1 MKPVI
6 EANFIPFE
14 SVRFRQNA
22 SLVSKDQLAARQH
35 QAISQY
41 RLKVRQAQNYG
52 ISSPES
58 MTCIQDIRQAF
69 NLRDTVQ
76 RVHGTAN
83 VSGSGNSFCDPF
95 SALTIMGYIPFR
107 EVNLNFV
114 WHLAIW
120 NTYQPWKRPS

>member
-1 MKPVI
+1 LKQ
-6 EANFIPFE
+6 PFE
-14 SVRFRQNA
+14 SVHFRQNA
-22 SLVSKDQLAARQH
+22 RLVSKDQLAARQH

-69 NLRDTVQ
+69 DLRDTVQ

-95 SALTIMGYIPFR
+95 SGSPDNNGLYTFR

-120 NTYQPWKRPS
+120 NTYQPWK

>member
-22 SLVSKDQLAARQH
+22 SLVSKDQLAARQP

-58 MTCIQDIRQAF
+58 MISDKLLISGILSKEYMAQQTSLDQETAF
-69 NLRDTVQ
+69 VIHFL
-76 RVHGTAN
+76 A
-83 VSGSGNSFCDPF
+83 
-95 SALTIMGYIPFR
+95 ALTIMGCIPFR

-120 NTYQPWKRPS
+120 NTYQPWK

>member
-6 EANFIPFE
+6 EANFKPFE

-69 NLRDTVQ
+69 NLWDTVQ

-83 VSGSGNSFCDPF
+83 VSGSGNSFCDHF
-95 SALTIMGYIPFR
+95 LAALTIMGCIPFR

-120 NTYQPWKRPS
+120 NTYQPWK